1 MKDGA
6 LDDLDRWILYE
17 LQQDSRNTSSGDIA
31 ERAGVSA
38 STVRNRIHRLEDEGI
53 IRGYHLDIDYEEA
66 GFPLYTKLICTAPIS
81 RREELARE
89 TLSVRGV
96 VAVRE
101 VMTGHQNVYINVI
114 GTDHDDLS
122 RITRELNELGLEISD
137 ERIIRNEYI
146 CPYSDF
152 RSPAEHD

>member
-1 MKDGA
+1 MKDGT

-17 LQQDSRNTSSGDIA
+17 LQQDARNTSSGDIA
-31 ERAGVSA
+31 ESAGVSP
-38 STVRNRIHRLEDEGI
+38 STVRNRIHRLEDAGI
-53 IRGYHLDIDYEEA
+53 IHGYHLDIDYEEA

-101 VMTGHQNVYINVI
+101 VMTGEHNVFINVI

-122 RITRELNELGLEISD
+122 RITREINDLGLEVSD

-152 RSPAEHD
+152 QSSNEHN